1 METNKSVAF
10 SQIIQSAVAVLRNGG
25 VIAYPTEYCF
35 GLGCDPRNE
44 SAVLRL
50 LEIKRRKAEQGVILI
65 AADLNQIN
73 CYANFDD
80 VSDQDLIT
88 ATWPG
93 PNTWLLPTREG
104 VPEFIRGRHATIA
117 MRIPQHDFCLALLA
131 EFGHPIVSTS
141 ANRSGEP
148 EHLVAETVEQDLGD
162 ECDLVVNFPV
172 GGAKQA
178 STIRDAMTGAVL
190 R

>member
-1 METNKSVAF
+1 METNSSNDSLDTIHTAL
-10 SQIIQSAVAVLRNGG
+10 AVLKAGG

-44 SAVLRL
+44 EAVLRL

-65 AADLNQIN
+65 AADLNQIA
-73 CYANFDD
+73 CYANLDD
-80 VSDQDLIT
+80 IPERDAVVAS
-88 ATWPG
+88 WPG
-93 PNTWLLPTREG
+93 PNTWLLPARKD
-104 VPEFIRGRHATIA
+104 VPNFIKGRHATIA
-117 MRIPQHDFCLALLA
+117 MRIPKHDFCLALLHA
-131 EFGHPIVSTS
+131 YGHPIVSTS

-148 EHLVAETVEQDLGD
+148 EHLLAQTVKQDLGD
-162 ECDLVVNFPV
+162 DCDLVIDLPV